1 MQINIVLV
9 IVALLLLGGA
19 IKGFQNGMIK
29 ELSTL
34 IGLIGA
40 LAVGAAAV
48 AAFRNYQ
55 LKNTMNVLIAVIC
68 LFIVLLAFKIIDFIM
83 ASLKMLSRIPLLHGV
98 DKLLGI
104 AAGIAEAVV
113 IVWIAFLLITAFDI
127 AGIRSVVLECIREN
141 EFLSLLFYNNYI
153 ARGIAELNDIKDV
166 FLEIL

>member
-40 LAVGAAAV
+40 LAAGAAAV

-104 AAGIAEAVV
+104 AAGSAEAVV

-127 AGIRSVVLECIREN
+127 VGIRSVVLECIREN

>member
-40 LAVGAAAV
+40 LAAGAAAV

-83 ASLKMLSRIPLLHGV
+83 VSLKMLSRIPLLHGV

>member
-19 IKGFQNGMIK
+19 IKGFENGMIK

-40 LAVGAAAV
+40 LAAGAAAV

-68 LFIVLLAFKIIDFIM
+68 LVIVLLAFKIIDFIM